1 MKIGDVPSLSIRL
14 ARARRQQ
21 MQCMWIIRTSADG
34 KLMAGSIGRLYQLL
48 WNGPHVRAA
57 EAFERRHSANTLFGI
72 ALSAFLLLWML
83 SFCVSN
89 ASVDIHFDLSEASV
103 WAEQFA
109 FGYKHPPMTAW
120 LFSLWFSMFPR
131 ADWAAYLL
139 AVTTVTVTLAITWRL
154 VRDYLDKER
163 ALVGMAA
170 LMMVPLFT
178 FLASRLNANTVM
190 MPFWAA
196 AQLFYLRAR
205 RDLRMSDAVLA
216 GVFVGLTF
224 LGKYWAI
231 YLAAGMAIT
240 SLLGSGTGR
249 FWRSPAPYL
258 MGLSASL
265 IVAPHVYWFV
275 TDRGQATQD
284 FMADSV
290 MVAQPFGT
298 ALLGSISYLA
308 GSVAYVAVPL
318 LYLIIL
324 QPSKAAVADILWPR
338 DKDRQQAHLL
348 FLLPLVLPALANMV
362 FPHRLTAL
370 WTFPDWALLP
380 VVLFGSPL
388 IKIYPVG
395 AARAALVA
403 VSVSLT
409 AVLAAPYVAYFRVTS
424 KAEMHERHYRQVAEE
439 ILRLSKSPQSIAGTR
454 EIVQGLFFYLPEA
467 RPIQTRLLSDSTALA
482 GVRATSDV
490 VIVCSGGDEP
500 CRSSSS
506 ALASLADRP
515 TNFTFTRTFFGF
527 TASPATYHFTIIS
540 TEAPNP

>member
-1 MKIGDVPSLSIRL
+1 MAASIE
-14 ARARRQQ
+14 
-21 MQCMWIIRTSADG
+21 
-34 KLMAGSIGRLYQLL
+34 RLYQLL
-48 WNGPHVRAA
+48 WNGPHVLAA
-57 EAFERRHSANTLFGI
+57 EAFERRHSANTLFWIG
-72 ALSAFLLLWML
+72 LSAFSFLWML
-83 SFCVSN
+83 NFCLSN

-120 LFSLWFSMFPR
+120 LFSLWFSLFPR
-131 ADWAAYLL
+131 ADWAAYVL
-139 AVTTVTVTLAITWRL
+139 AVTTVTVTLAITWIL
-154 VRDYLDKER
+154 LRDYLDKER
-163 ALVGMAA
+163 ALVGLAA

-178 FLASRLNANTVM
+178 FLASRLNANTVI
-190 MPFWAA
+190 MPFWVA

-205 RDLRMSDAVLA
+205 RDLKMSDAVLA
-216 GVFVGLTF
+216 GVFVGLAF

-240 SLLGSGTGR
+240 SLLGSGTRR

-265 IVAPHVYWFV
+265 IVAPHVYWFI
-275 TDRGQATQD
+275 TDCGQATQD

-290 MVAQPFGT
+290 MVAQSFGT

-338 DKDRQQAHLL
+338 DKDRQQAYLF

-380 VVLFGSPL
+380 IVLFGSPL
-388 IKIYPVG
+388 IRIYPVG
-395 AARAALVA
+395 AARAGLVA
-403 VSVSLT
+403 LSVSAA

-424 KAEMHERHYRQVAEE
+424 KAEMHERHYWQVAQEV
-439 ILRLSKSPQSIAGTR
+439 LRLSNSPQSIAGTR
-454 EIVQGLFFYLPEA
+454 EIVQGLFFYLPQA
-467 RPIQTRLLSDSTALA
+467 RPIQTRLLSDSAALS
-482 GVRATSDV
+482 GVRATSEV
-490 VIVCSGGDEP
+490 VIVCSGADEP

-506 ALASLADRP
+506 ALASLADRRA
-515 TNFTFTRTFFGF
+515 TFAFTRTFFGF
-527 TASPATYHFTIIS
+527 TAPSATYSVTVLPQDG
-540 TEAPNP
+540 TNK